1 MFPKILHLPTGFIQ
15 LCFRSNLLARAAKPA
30 ISMEKADSTS
40 GFANYVFGNQ
50 FGGANAIAECVESGA
65 QTATAIGGVAV

>member
-1 MFPKILHLPTGFIQ
+1 
-15 LCFRSNLLARAAKPA
+15 
-30 ISMEKADSTS
+30 MEKADSTS